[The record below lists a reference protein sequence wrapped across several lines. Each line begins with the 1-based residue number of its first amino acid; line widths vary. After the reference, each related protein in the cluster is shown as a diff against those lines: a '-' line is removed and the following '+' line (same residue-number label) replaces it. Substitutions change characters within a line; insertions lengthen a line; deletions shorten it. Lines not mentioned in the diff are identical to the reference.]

1 MAKAE
6 TAVAVKEDTAMVAA
20 QSEDSG
26 SGFEETSAESFAIPF
41 LSILQSGSPQ
51 CKKSDGAY
59 IKGAEE
65 GMLFNSVTGDMYG
78 EEGVEEEV
86 YHSTY

>member
-1 MAKAE
+1 MKGNIMAKAE
-6 TAVAVKEDTAMVAA
+6 TTAVAVKEETNLALAS
-20 QSEDSG
+20 QYSEDSG

-59 IKGAEE
+59 NYVIN
-65 GMLFNSVTGDMYG
+65 MNFY
-78 EEGVEEEV
+78 
-86 YHSTY
+86 